1 MGNIKSGFIAIVGRP
16 NVGKSTLLNEIIGQK
31 ISIVTSKAQTTR
43 NNIRGIKTDESS
55 QLIFV
60 DTPGIHTSKNQI
72 DKFMNSSALR
82 SMKDVDIIIFMAPA
96 DETIG
101 KNDLFILKELEKKE
115 VPKILVISK
124 SDAVT
129 KEKLFLKANEWA
141 EFGKIFDEV
150 LITSSIKNINIDLLI
165 EMIKKYLPENGFLF
179 YDAETITD
187 QPTRFSIREIIRENI
202 LFKTG
207 QEVPHS
213 VAILVDEIE
222 EDEEHVNIV
231 ASIIVERK
239 SQKGII
245 IGHQGKKI
253 SDIRYKSKKQIQEL
267 YDKEITL
274 ELFVKVKENW
284 RSSASLIKRLGYDKD
299 KY

>member
-31 ISIVTSKAQTTR
+31 ISIVSSKAQTTR

-82 SMKDVDIIIFMAPA
+82 SMKDVDVIIFMAPA

-124 SDAVT
+124 SDSVT

-267 YDKEITL
+267 YDKEVTL